1 VTSVRLSEIRKFY
14 GEQSALSN
22 VTLEIEDG
30 ELMVLVGPSGCGKS
44 TLLRAIAGLEP
55 IQGGVISIG
64 DKAVNNLPPHKRDVA
79 MVFQNYALYPNLTVF
94 ENIAFPL
101 RALKTSSKVVSE
113 QVEQVA
119 DRLELKHLLRRR
131 PRELSGGQ
139 RQRVAIA
146 RAIIRNPAVFLMDEP
161 LSNLDAKLRIQTR
174 QEILRLQRNL
184 NVTTIFV
191 THDQVEAMT
200 MGTRITVMDGG
211 QVQQVGTPYEVY
223 HRPANVFVAGF
234 IGSPAMNL
242 VTASLEVHNDKTPLL
257 YRGDGVWTLAR
268 VDVDSSVPARQ
279 VVLGIR
285 PEDLTLTKEGSGMMT
300 GVIDLVEYLGSETVV
315 TVKVEDRDWLVK
327 VSGNQK
333 FSWGETVHLT
343 ATPDSVYL
351 FDVSSGVLSGTLAEA
366 LSPATEPV
374 EV

>member
-1 VTSVRLSEIRKFY
+1 LI
-14 GEQSALSN
+14 
-22 VTLEIEDG
+22 
-30 ELMVLVGPSGCGKS
+30 VLVGPSGCGKS

-64 DKAVNNLPPHKRDVA
+64 DRAVNNLPPHKRDVA

-101 RALKTSSKVVSE
+101 RALKTSGKVVSE
-113 QVEQVA
+113 RVEQVA
-119 DRLELKHLLRRR
+119 DRLELTNFLRRR

-161 LSNLDAKLRIQTR
+161 LSNLDAKLRTQTR
-174 QEILRLQRNL
+174 AEILRLQRNL

-200 MGTRITVMDGG
+200 MGTRITVMNFG

-223 HRPANVFVAGF
+223 QRPANVFVAGF

-242 VTASLEVHNDKTPLL
+242 MTSSIEVHNDKTPLR
-257 YRGDGVWTLAR
+257 YRGDGVWTIAR
-268 VDVDSSVPARQ
+268 DHAHSVNPQRQ

-285 PEDLTLTKEGSGMMT
+285 PEDLTLTKEGPGMMT
-300 GVIDLVEYLGSETVV
+300 GVVDLVEYLGSETVV
-315 TVKVEDRDWLVK
+315 TVKVDERDWMVK

-333 FSWGETVHLT
+333 FAWGETVHLT
-343 ATPDSVYL
+343 TTPDCVYL
-351 FDVSSGVLSGTLAEA
+351 FDTSSGVLSGTLADA
-366 LSPATEPV
+366 LSPAAEPV